1 MHILFELLIVLY
13 VNRYLIIAL
22 FIYMLGLEANDRNNH
37 FPENSRS
44 ISITFHPTILFK
56 QVYQIITCK
65 SVATIDKWKT
75 TPDKNEDCSLM
86 IDTQSHARLHSL
98 NGMY

>member
-1 MHILFELLIVLY
+1 MYILFELLIVLY

-22 FIYMLGLEANDRNNH
+22 FIYILDLEANDGNNH

-44 ISITFHPTILFK
+44 ISIAFHPTILFK
-56 QVYQIITCK
+56 KVYQIITCK
-65 SVATIDKWKT
+65 SVSTIDKWKT

-86 IDTQSHARLHSL
+86 IDTQPNARFHSL
-98 NGMY
+98 NGTY